1 MILNIMSIKETKQ
14 ISKINL
20 MIMMIRITKK
30 IMIMI
35 IKGKFKIKI
44 IINKIMKGI
53 PTIIPIFKIKNNKK
67 GMLTKFIIK
76 LQLQHVLNLKLQFS
90 LFDFYRKLN

>member
-1 MILNIMSIKETKQ
+1 
-14 ISKINL
+14 

-35 IKGKFKIKI
+35 IKGKIKIKI